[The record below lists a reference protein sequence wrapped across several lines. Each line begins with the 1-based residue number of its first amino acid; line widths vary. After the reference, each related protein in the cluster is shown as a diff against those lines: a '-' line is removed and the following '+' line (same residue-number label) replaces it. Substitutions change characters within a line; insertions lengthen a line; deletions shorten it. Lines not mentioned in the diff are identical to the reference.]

1 MYIYEL
7 TKGQSITIIA
17 HTPGQKL
24 EFPSIIDEA
33 YPKKKIVLAAPVYVN
48 DKLLTFRGN
57 QLILD
62 ILLSTDDSAPI
73 LFKNVEIKLIKKP
86 DNTVCYSLF
95 AIVEGKPYNRRDSFR
110 CSIGLE
116 TTVQCGM
123 HRTPYDAV
131 IRDISATGFSFV
143 LPNSA
148 KVDPNCVVHMLVNDY
163 IEETAERYNF
173 NLYGLIV
180 RSFPLDAHRTVYGCR
195 LNNTIHG
202 LDKYLMTKERIRM
215 RHAHGMD

>member
-7 TKGQSITIIA
+7 TKGQSITIVA

-24 EFPSIIDEA
+24 EFNTTIDEV

-48 DKLLTFRGN
+48 EKLLTFRGEH
-57 QLILD
+57 LILD
-62 ILLSTDDSAPI
+62 VLVSNEESAPL

-86 DNTVCYSLF
+86 DNTVAYTLF
-95 AIVEGKPYNRRDSFR
+95 TIVEGKPYNRRESFR
-110 CSIGLE
+110 CSIGLA

-123 HRTPYDAV
+123 HRVPYDAV
-131 IRDISATGFSFV
+131 IRDISATGFSFI
-143 LPNSA
+143 LPNTA
-148 KVDPNCVVHMLVNDY
+148 QVNPNNVVHMLVNDY
-163 IEETAERYNF
+163 VEETAERFNF

-195 LNNTIHG
+195 LNNTVHG

-215 RHAHGMD
+215 RHSHGMD

>member
-7 TKGQSITIIA
+7 TKGQSITIVA
-17 HTPGQKL
+17 NTPGQRL
-24 EFPSIIDEA
+24 EFATTIDEV
-33 YPKKKIVLAAPVYVN
+33 YPKKKIILAAPVYVN
-48 DKLLTFRGN
+48 EKLLTFRGN

-62 ILLSTDDSAPI
+62 ILVSNDESAPQ

-86 DNTVCYSLF
+86 DNTVAYSLHT
-95 AIVEGKPYNRRDSFR
+95 IVEGKVYNRRESFR
-110 CSIGLE
+110 CSIGLA

-123 HRTPYDAV
+123 HRVPYDAV

-215 RHAHGMD
+215 RHAHGLD

>member
-7 TKGQSITIIA
+7 TKGQSITIVA
-17 HTPGQKL
+17 NTPGQRL
-24 EFPSIIDEA
+24 EFNTIIDEV
-33 YPKKKIVLAAPVYVN
+33 YPKKRIVLAAPVYVN
-48 DKLLTFRGN
+48 DKLLTFRGAH
-57 QLILD
+57 LIID
-62 ILLSTDDSAPI
+62 ILVSNDDSAPL

-86 DNTVCYSLF
+86 DNTVAYSLNT
-95 AIVEGKPYNRRDSFR
+95 ITESKTYNRRDSFR
-110 CSIGLE
+110 CSIGLA

-131 IRDISATGFSFV
+131 IKDISATGFAFV

-180 RSFPLDAHRTVYGCR
+180 RSYALDAHRTVYGCR
-195 LNNTIHG
+195 LNKAVHG

-215 RHAHGMD
+215 RHEHGMD